1 MSPLRTREDAERL
14 EDETLA
20 PWAQR
25 SGATRGREHPH
36 PSHRWRTEY
45 QRDVA
50 RIIHSAAFRRLEYKT
65 QVFLNGTG
73 DHYRTRLTHT
83 MEVAAISRTLARSLA
98 LNEDLAEAVAL
109 AHDLGHSPFG
119 HSGEET
125 LDRLLE
131 DHGGFDH
138 NDQSLRVVTL
148 LESPY
153 AEYDGLNLT
162 FEVLE
167 GVQKHAS
174 ARTAPDLGTY
184 PCASIEGQIAD
195 LADEIAYYAHD
206 LQDGIEAGLVDPA
219 SLRDVEVCASVAAEN
234 GLSLDTTDARSARF
248 SLARLLSN
256 HLIEDVVLA
265 TADRIGASGVRS
277 ADDVRRHPE
286 LLVGYSDEVARQT
299 RELRKFLY
307 ANLYFHH
314 EVAGANQ
321 RACDMMADVFNA
333 YIADP
338 SQIGR
343 EATRRVPNCGLYRAA
358 GDYIAGMTDRYLL
371 REHARL
377 FGGKQSDGGNR
388 T

>member
-1 MSPLRTREDAERL
+1 MALLRTRESIEQH
-14 EDETLA
+14 EDKALA
-20 PWAQR
+20 PFAQK
-25 SGATRGREHPH
+25 SSATRGRLHAQ
-36 PSHRWRTEY
+36 PSHRWRSEY

-83 MEVAAISRTLARSLA
+83 MEVASISRTLARALG

-125 LDRLLE
+125 LDRLLK

-138 NDQSLRVVTL
+138 NDQSLRVVTCI
-148 LESPY
+148 ESPY
-153 AEYDGLNLT
+153 EDFDGLNLT

-167 GVQKHAS
+167 GVQKHAT
-174 ARTAPDLGTY
+174 ARTAPGLGDY
-184 PCASIEGQIAD
+184 ACACLEGQIAD

-206 LQDGIEAGLVDPA
+206 LQDGLEAGLIKPA
-219 SLRDVEVCASVAAEN
+219 QLSHVALCADVSRQS
-234 GLSLDTTDARSARF
+234 GLDLGDTDAKTARL

-256 HLIEDVVLA
+256 HLIADVLDA
-265 TADRIGASGVRS
+265 SADRITAAGVQS
-277 ADDVRRHPE
+277 ADDVRRHPD
-286 LLVGYSDEVARQT
+286 LLIGYSERTAA
-299 RELRKFLY
+299 EAKSLRSFLY
-307 ANLYFHH
+307 ANLYFHP
-314 EVAGANQ
+314 EVNAANQ
-321 RACDMMADVFNA
+321 RACDMMAAVFDT

-377 FGGKQSDGGNR
+377 FHGA
-388 T
+388 

>member
-1 MSPLRTREDAERL
+1 MALLRTRESIEQH
-14 EDETLA
+14 EDKALA
-20 PWAQR
+20 PFAQK
-25 SGATRGREHPH
+25 SSATRGRLHAQ
-36 PSHRWRTEY
+36 PSHRWRSEY

-83 MEVAAISRTLARSLA
+83 MEVASISRTLARALG

-125 LDRLLE
+125 LDRLLK

-138 NDQSLRVVTL
+138 NDQSLRVVTCI
-148 LESPY
+148 ESPY
-153 AEYDGLNLT
+153 EDFDGLNLT

-167 GVQKHAS
+167 GVQKHAT
-174 ARTAPDLGTY
+174 ARTAPGLGDY
-184 PCASIEGQIAD
+184 ACACLEGQIAD

-206 LQDGIEAGLVDPA
+206 LQDGLEAGLIKPA
-219 SLRDVEVCASVAAEN
+219 QLSHVALCADVSRQS
-234 GLSLDTTDARSARF
+234 GLDLGDTDAKTARL

-256 HLIEDVVLA
+256 HLIADVLDA
-265 TADRIGASGVRS
+265 SADRITAAGVQS
-277 ADDVRRHPE
+277 ADDVRRHPD
-286 LLVGYSDEVARQT
+286 LLIGYSERTAA
-299 RELRKFLY
+299 EAKSLRSFLY
-307 ANLYFHH
+307 ANLYFHP
-314 EVAGANQ
+314 EVNAANQ
-321 RACDMMADVFNA
+321 RACDMMAAVFDA

-377 FGGKQSDGGNR
+377 FHGA
-388 T
+388 

>member
-1 MSPLRTREDAERL
+1 MSLLRTREAIERH
-14 EDETLA
+14 EDKTLA
-20 PWAQR
+20 SFAQK
-25 SGATRGREHPH
+25 SSATRGRLHAQ
-36 PSHRWRTEY
+36 PSHRWRSEY

-83 MEVAAISRTLARSLA
+83 MEVASISRTLARALG

-125 LDRLLE
+125 LDRLLK

-138 NDQSLRVVTL
+138 NDQSLRVVTCI
-148 LESPY
+148 ESPY
-153 AEYDGLNLT
+153 VDFDGLNLT
-162 FEVLE
+162 FDVLE
-167 GVQKHAS
+167 GVQKHAT
-174 ARTAPDLGTY
+174 ARTAPDLGDY
-184 PCASIEGQIAD
+184 ACACLEGQIAD

-206 LQDGIEAGLVDPA
+206 LQDGLEAGLIQPSQLSDVALCADISRA
-219 SLRDVEVCASVAAEN
+219 S
-234 GLSLDTTDARSARF
+234 GLDLADTDAKTARL

-256 HLIEDVVLA
+256 HLIEDVLEA
-265 TADRIGASGVRS
+265 SAARIAETGVQT
-277 ADDVRRHPE
+277 ADDVRRHPD
-286 LLVGYSDEVARQT
+286 LLIGYSDRTAAEAKA
-299 RELRKFLY
+299 LRSFLY
-307 ANLYFHH
+307 ANLYFHP
-314 EVAGANQ
+314 EVNGANQ
-321 RACDMMADVFNA
+321 RACDMMAAVFDA

-377 FGGKQSDGGNR
+377 FHGA
-388 T
+388 

>member
-1 MSPLRTREDAERL
+1 MSLLRTREAVERH

-20 PWAQR
+20 AFAQK
-25 SGATRGREHPH
+25 SSASRGRLHPQ
-36 PSHRWRTEY
+36 PSHRWRSEY

-83 MEVAAISRTLARSLA
+83 MEVASISRTLARALG

-125 LDRLLE
+125 LDRLLK

-138 NDQSLRVVTL
+138 NDQSLRVITQI
-148 LESPY
+148 ESPY
-153 AEYDGLNLT
+153 EDFDGLNLT

-167 GVQKHAS
+167 GVQKHAT
-174 ARTAPDLGTY
+174 ARTAADLGDY
-184 PCASIEGQIAD
+184 ACACLEGQIAD

-206 LQDGIEAGLVDPA
+206 VQDGLEAGLIQA
-219 SLRDVEVCASVAAEN
+219 AQLSEVALCADISRAN
-234 GLSLDTTDARSARF
+234 GLDLAGADAKTARL

-256 HLIEDVVLA
+256 YLIEDVLEA
-265 TADRIGASGVRS
+265 SAKRIASAGVRS
-277 ADDVRRHPE
+277 ADDVRRHAH
-286 LLVGYSDEVARQT
+286 LLIGYSDRTADEAKA
-299 RELRKFLY
+299 LRSFLY
-307 ANLYFHH
+307 TNLYFHP
-314 EVAGANQ
+314 EVNGANQ
-321 RACDMMADVFNA
+321 RACDMMAAVFDA

-377 FGGKQSDGGNR
+377 FDGA
-388 T
+388 

>member
-1 MSPLRTREDAERL
+1 MGILRTRQDIERS
-14 EDETLA
+14 EAAALA
-20 PWAQR
+20 PFAQI
-25 SGATRGREHPH
+25 SAASRGRVHCES
-36 PSHRWRTEY
+36 SHRWRSEY

-83 MEVAAISRTLARSLA
+83 MEVASISRTLARALG

-119 HSGEET
+119 HSGEKT
-125 LDRLLE
+125 LDRLLA

-153 AEYDGLNLT
+153 EDFAGLNLT

-167 GVQKHAS
+167 GVQKHAT
-174 ARTAPDLGTY
+174 ARRAADLGDY
-184 PCASIEGQIAD
+184 PCACLEGQIAD
-195 LADEIAYYAHD
+195 LADEIAYYSHD
-206 LQDGIEAGLVDPA
+206 VQDGLEAELIQA
-219 SLRDVEVCASVAAEN
+219 AQLSDVALCGDIARTN
-234 GLSLDTTDARSARF
+234 GLDLTGGDARTARL

-256 HLIEDVVLA
+256 HLIQDVL
-265 TADRIGASGVRS
+265 TASAARIAAAGVQS
-277 ADDVRRHPE
+277 ADDVRRHPD
-286 LLVGYSDEVARQT
+286 LLISYSDQT
-299 RELRKFLY
+299 ADKTKSLRSFLY
-307 ANLYFHH
+307 ANLYFHP
-314 EVAGANQ
+314 EVNGANQ
-321 RACDMMADVFNA
+321 RACDLMADVFAA
-333 YIADP
+333 YMADP
-338 SQIGR
+338 HQIGR
-343 EATRRVPNCGLYRAA
+343 EATRRVPNSGLYRAA

-377 FGGKQSDGGNR
+377 FDGA
-388 T
+388 

>member
-1 MSPLRTREDAERL
+1 MPILRTREDIERH
-14 EDETLA
+14 EDKTLA
-20 PWAQR
+20 PFAQK
-25 SGATRGREHPH
+25 SSASRGRLYPQT
-36 PSHRWRTEY
+36 SHRWRSEY

-83 MEVAAISRTLARSLA
+83 MEVASISRTLARALG

-125 LDRLLE
+125 LDRLLKE
-131 DHGGFDH
+131 HGGFDH
-138 NDQSLRVVTL
+138 NEQSLRVITQI
-148 LESPY
+148 ESPY
-153 AEYDGLNLT
+153 EDFDGLNLT

-167 GVQKHAS
+167 GVQKHAT
-174 ARTAPDLGTY
+174 ARTAADLGDY
-184 PCASIEGQIAD
+184 HCACLEGQIAD
-195 LADEIAYYAHD
+195 LSDEIAYYAHD
-206 LQDGIEAGLVDPA
+206 VQDGLEAGLIQP
-219 SLRDVEVCASVAAEN
+219 SQLSEVALCADISRAD
-234 GLSLDTTDARSARF
+234 GLDLAGADAKTARL

-256 HLIEDVVLA
+256 HLIEDVLEA
-265 TADRIGASGVRS
+265 SAKRIASAGVRT
-277 ADDVRRHPE
+277 ADDVRRHE
-286 LLVGYSDEVARQT
+286 HLLIGYSDRTAAEAKA
-299 RELRKFLY
+299 LRSFLY
-307 ANLYFHH
+307 ANLYFHP
-314 EVAGANQ
+314 EVNGANE
-321 RACDMMADVFNA
+321 RACHMMAAVFDA

-377 FGGKQSDGGNR
+377 FHGA
-388 T
+388 

>member
-1 MSPLRTREDAERL
+1 MSLLRTREDVERH
-14 EDETLA
+14 EDGTLA
-20 PWAQR
+20 PFAQK
-25 SGATRGREHPH
+25 SSSSRGRLHAQ
-36 PSHRWRTEY
+36 PSHRWRSEY

-83 MEVAAISRTLARSLA
+83 MEVASIGRTLARALG

-125 LDRLLE
+125 LDRLLQ

-148 LESPY
+148 IESPY
-153 AEYDGLNLT
+153 EDFDGLNLT

-167 GVQKHAS
+167 GVQKHAT
-174 ARTAPDLGTY
+174 ARTAPGLGNY
-184 PCASIEGQIAD
+184 ACACLEGQIAD

-206 LQDGIEAGLVDPA
+206 LQDGLEAGLIQPGQL
-219 SLRDVEVCASVAAEN
+219 SDVALCADISREN
-234 GLSLDTTDARSARF
+234 GLDLTGTDAKTARL

-256 HLIEDVVLA
+256 HLIHDVLEA
-265 TADRIGASGVRS
+265 SAARIAAAKVQS
-277 ADDVRRHPE
+277 ADDVRRHAD
-286 LLVGYSDEVARQT
+286 LLIGYSART
-299 RELRKFLY
+299 ASEAKALRSFLY
-307 ANLYFHH
+307 ANLYFHP
-314 EVAGANQ
+314 EVNNANQ

-333 YIADP
+333 YIKDP

-343 EATRRVPNCGLYRAA
+343 EATRRVPNSGLYRAA

-377 FGGKQSDGGNR
+377 FDR
-388 T
+388 A

>member
-1 MSPLRTREDAERL
+1 MSLLRTRENIERH
-14 EDETLA
+14 ENATLA
-20 PWAQR
+20 PFAQR
-25 SGATRGREHPH
+25 SSVSRGRLHPQ

-83 MEVAAISRTLARSLA
+83 MEVASISRTLARALG
-98 LNEDLAEAVAL
+98 LNEDIAEAVAL

-125 LDRLLE
+125 LDHLLKE
-131 DHGGFDH
+131 HGGFDH

-153 AEYDGLNLT
+153 EDFDGLNLT

-167 GVQKHAS
+167 GVQKHAT
-174 ARTAPDLGTY
+174 ARTAPDLGNY
-184 PCASIEGQIAD
+184 PCACLEGQIAD

-206 LQDGIEAGLVDPA
+206 VQDGLEAGLIQPA
-219 SLRDVEVCASVAAEN
+219 QLSEVALCTDIARAN
-234 GLSLDTTDARSARF
+234 GLDLAGGDAKTARL

-256 HLIEDVVLA
+256 HLIHDVLEA
-265 TADRIGASGVRS
+265 SAARITAAGVQS

-286 LLVGYSDEVARQT
+286 LLIAYSDRTANEAKA
-299 RELRKFLY
+299 LRRFLY
-307 ANLYFHH
+307 ANLYFHP
-314 EVAGANQ
+314 EVNDANQ
-321 RACDMMADVFNA
+321 RACDLMADVFNA
-333 YIADP
+333 YIQDP

-343 EATRRVPNCGLYRAA
+343 EATRRVPNSGLYRAA

-371 REHARL
+371 REHDRL
-377 FGGKQSDGGNR
+377 FR
-388 T
+388 AA

>member
-1 MSPLRTREDAERL
+1 MSLLRTREHLERH
-14 EDETLA
+14 EDQSLA
-20 PWAQR
+20 SFAQK
-25 SGATRGREHPH
+25 SSATRGRLHPQ
-36 PSHRWRTEY
+36 PAHRWRSEY

-83 MEVAAISRTLARSLA
+83 MEVASISRTLARALG

-119 HSGEET
+119 HSGEKA
-125 LDRLLE
+125 LKHLLK

-153 AEYDGLNLT
+153 EDFDGLNLS

-167 GVQKHAS
+167 GVQKHAT
-174 ARTAPDLGTY
+174 ARTAPDLGDY
-184 PCASIEGQIAD
+184 PCACLEGQIAD

-206 LQDGIEAGLVDPA
+206 VQDGLEAELIKPA
-219 SLRDVEVCASVAAEN
+219 QLSDVTLCAEISRHN
-234 GLSLDTTDARSARF
+234 GLDLAGAEAKTARL

-256 HLIEDVVLA
+256 HLIHDVLEASAARLA
-265 TADRIGASGVRS
+265 AAGLHS
-277 ADDVRRHPE
+277 ADDVRRHPD
-286 LLVGYSDEVARQT
+286 LLIGYSDRTAR
-299 RELRKFLY
+299 EAKALRAFLY
-307 ANLYFHH
+307 THLYFHP
-314 EVAGANQ
+314 EVNDANQ
-321 RACDMMADVFNA
+321 RACDLMADVFNA
-333 YIADP
+333 YLQDP

-343 EATRRVPNCGLYRAA
+343 EATRRVPNSGLYRAA

-377 FGGKQSDGGNR
+377 FD
-388 T
+388 TA

>member
-1 MSPLRTREDAERL
+1 MSLLRPREAVEEHENR
-14 EDETLA
+14 TLA
-20 PWAQR
+20 PFAQR
-25 SGATRGREHPH
+25 SSATRGRLHPR

-83 MEVAAISRTLARSLA
+83 MEVASISRTLARALG

-125 LDRLLE
+125 LDRLLK

-138 NDQSLRVVTL
+138 NDQSLRVVTM

-153 AEYDGLNLT
+153 GDFDGLNLT

-167 GVQKHAS
+167 GVQKHAT
-174 ARTAPDLGTY
+174 ARHAADLGDY
-184 PCASIEGQIAD
+184 PCACLEGQIAD
-195 LADEIAYYAHD
+195 LADEIAYYSHD
-206 LQDGIEAGLVDPA
+206 LQDGLEAGLIQPA
-219 SLRDVEVCASVAAEN
+219 QLGDVALCAGISEEN
-234 GLSLDTTDARSARF
+234 GLDLAGTDAKTARH

-256 HLIEDVVLA
+256 HLIHDVLEASAARLA
-265 TADRIGASGVRS
+265 DAGVQTADE
-277 ADDVRRHPE
+277 VRRHPH
-286 LLVGYSDEVARQT
+286 LLIGYSDRTASAAKA
-299 RELRKFLY
+299 LRSFLY
-307 ANLYFHH
+307 ANLYFHP
-314 EVAGANQ
+314 EVNGANQ

-377 FGGKQSDGGNR
+377 FDGA
-388 T
+388 

>member
-1 MSPLRTREDAERL
+1 MSVLRTREEAERL
-14 EDETLA
+14 EETSLA
-20 PWAQR
+20 SYAQK
-25 SGATRGREHPH
+25 SSATRGRLHAQT
-36 PSHRWRTEY
+36 SHRWRTEY
-45 QRDVA
+45 QRDTA

-83 MEVAAISRTLARSLA
+83 MEVASISRTLARALG

-131 DHGGFDH
+131 NHGGFDH
-138 NDQSLRVVTL
+138 NEQSLRVVTM

-153 AEYDGLNLT
+153 PDYDGLNLT

-167 GVQKHAS
+167 GVQKHAT
-174 ARTAPDLGTY
+174 ARHAPDLGAY
-184 PCASIEGQIAD
+184 PCASLEGQIAD
-195 LADEIAYYAHD
+195 IADEIAYYAHD
-206 LQDGIEAGLVDPA
+206 LQDGIEAGLVEPA
-219 SLRDVEVCASVAAEN
+219 ALTGVEVCARAAGAD
-234 GLSLDTTDARSARF
+234 GLDLEGLDAKTARL

-256 HLIEDVVLA
+256 HLIEDVLEA
-265 TADRIGASGVRS
+265 SAARIAASGVQS
-277 ADDVRRHPE
+277 ADDVRRHSE
-286 LLVGYSDEVARQT
+286 LLIGYSDAAARQT
-299 RELRKFLY
+299 RELRSFLY
-307 ANLYFHH
+307 ANLYFHPQ
-314 EVAGANQ
+314 VAGANQ
-321 RACDMMADVFNA
+321 RACDMLAAVFAA
-333 YIADP
+333 YLDDP

-377 FGGKQSDGGNR
+377 FDGA
-388 T
+388 

>member
-1 MSPLRTREDAERL
+1 MQTLRTREEAEAVEER
-14 EDETLA
+14 TLA
-20 PWAQR
+20 PYAQR
-25 SGATRGREHPH
+25 SSSSRGRAHAQAK
-36 PSHRWRTEY
+36 HRWRTEY

-83 MEVAAISRTLARSLA
+83 MEVASISRTLARSLA

-125 LDRLLE
+125 LDRLLQG
-131 DHGGFDH
+131 HGGFDH

-153 AEYDGLNLT
+153 PDFDGLNLT

-167 GVQKHAS
+167 GVQKHAT
-174 ARTAPDLGTY
+174 ARSAPDLGAY
-184 PCASIEGQIAD
+184 SCASLEGQIAD
-195 LADEIAYYAHD
+195 LADEIAYYSHD
-206 LQDGIEAGLVDPA
+206 VQDGIEAGLIAPA
-219 SLRDVEVCASVAAEN
+219 GLRGVELCADA
-234 GLSLDTTDARSARF
+234 ARSGGLDLAEAGTKEARLA
-248 SLARLLSN
+248 LARVISN
-256 HLIEDVVLA
+256 SLIEDVLLA
-265 TADRIGASGVRS
+265 TSARIAAAGIGS

-286 LLVGYSDEVARQT
+286 LLVGYSGTMGAKT
-299 RELRKFLY
+299 RELREFLY
-307 ANLYFHH
+307 ANLYFHP
-314 EVAGANQ
+314 EVNGANQ
-321 RACDMMADVFNA
+321 RACDMMAAVFEG
-333 YIADP
+333 YLRDP
-338 SQIGR
+338 AEIGR
-343 EATRRVPNCGLYRAA
+343 EATRRVPNCGLHRAA

-377 FGGKQSDGGNR
+377 FPGS
-388 T
+388 

>member
-1 MSPLRTREDAERL
+1 MSLLRTRENIERH
-14 EDETLA
+14 ENATLA
-20 PWAQR
+20 PFAQR
-25 SGATRGREHPH
+25 SSVSRGRLHPQT
-36 PSHRWRTEY
+36 SHRWRTEY

-83 MEVAAISRTLARSLA
+83 MEVASISRTLARALG

-125 LDRLLE
+125 LDRLLKE
-131 DHGGFDH
+131 HGGFDH

-153 AEYDGLNLT
+153 EDFDGLNLT

-167 GVQKHAS
+167 GVQKHAT
-174 ARTAPDLGTY
+174 ARTAPDLGDY
-184 PCASIEGQIAD
+184 PCACLEGQIAD
-195 LADEIAYYAHD
+195 LADEIAYYSHD
-206 LQDGIEAGLVDPA
+206 VQDGLEAGLIHPPQL
-219 SLRDVEVCASVAAEN
+219 SEVALCADIARAN
-234 GLSLDTTDARSARF
+234 GLDLAGGDAKTARL

-256 HLIEDVVLA
+256 HLIHDVLEA
-265 TADRIGASGVRS
+265 SAARIAAAGVQS
-277 ADDVRRHPE
+277 ADGVRRHPQ
-286 LLVGYSDEVARQT
+286 LLIGYSDHTATEAKA
-299 RELRKFLY
+299 LRRFLY
-307 ANLYFHH
+307 ANLYFHP
-314 EVAGANQ
+314 EVNDANQ
-321 RACDMMADVFNA
+321 RACDLMADVFNA
-333 YIADP
+333 YIQDP

-343 EATRRVPNCGLYRAA
+343 EATRRVPNNGLYRAA

-371 REHARL
+371 REHDRL
-377 FGGKQSDGGNR
+377 FPGA
-388 T
+388 

>member
-1 MSPLRTREDAERL
+1 MPILRTREDIERH
-14 EDETLA
+14 EDKTLA
-20 PWAQR
+20 PFAQK
-25 SGATRGREHPH
+25 SSASRGRIHPQ
-36 PSHRWRTEY
+36 PSHRWRSGY

-83 MEVAAISRTLARSLA
+83 MEVASISRTLARA
-98 LNEDLAEAVAL
+98 LGLHEDLAEAVAL

-125 LDRLLE
+125 LDRLLK

-138 NDQSLRVVTL
+138 NDQSLRVVTM

-153 AEYDGLNLT
+153 EDFDGLNLT

-167 GVQKHAS
+167 GVQKHAT
-174 ARTAPDLGTY
+174 ARTAPGLGDY
-184 PCASIEGQIAD
+184 ACACLEGQIAD
-195 LADEIAYYAHD
+195 LADEIAYYSHD
-206 LQDGIEAGLVDPA
+206 LQDGLEAGLIQPGQL
-219 SLRDVEVCASVAAEN
+219 SDVALCADISRGN
-234 GLSLDTTDARSARF
+234 GLDLAGTDAKTARL

-256 HLIEDVVLA
+256 HLIHDVLEA
-265 TADRIGASGVRS
+265 SAARIASAGLQT
-277 ADDVRRHPE
+277 ADDVRRHSE
-286 LLVGYSDEVARQT
+286 LLIGYSDRTASEAKA
-299 RELRKFLY
+299 LRSFLY
-307 ANLYFHH
+307 ANLYFHP
-314 EVAGANQ
+314 EVNTANQ

-333 YIADP
+333 YIKDP
-338 SQIGR
+338 NQIGR
-343 EATRRVPNCGLYRAA
+343 EATRRVPNSGLYRAA

-377 FGGKQSDGGNR
+377 FDGI
-388 T
+388 

>member
-1 MSPLRTREDAERL
+1 MSTSILRTREEVARL
-14 EDETLA
+14 EEIALA
-20 PWAQR
+20 PFAQK
-25 SGATRGREHPH
+25 SSSSRGRSHVQIP
-36 PSHRWRTEY
+36 HRWRGEY

-83 MEVAAISRTLARSLA
+83 MEVASISRTLARALG

-109 AHDLGHSPFG
+109 AHDLGHTPFG

-125 LDRLLE
+125 LDRLLAK
-131 DHGGFDH
+131 HGGFDH

-148 LESPY
+148 IESPY
-153 AEYDGLNLT
+153 EEFDGLNLT

-167 GVQKHAS
+167 GVQKHAT
-174 ARTAPDLGTY
+174 ARNAPDLGPY
-184 PCASIEGQIAD
+184 ACACLEGQIAD

-206 LQDGIEAGLVDPA
+206 LQDGLEAGLIQPA
-219 SLRDVEVCASVAAEN
+219 QLSEVALCADISREN
-234 GLSLDTTDARSARF
+234 GLDLAGSDAKTARL

-256 HLIEDVVLA
+256 HLIHDVLEA
-265 TADRIGASGVRS
+265 SAARIAASGVRS
-277 ADDVRRHPE
+277 ADDVRRHPH
-286 LLVGYSDEVARQT
+286 LLIGYSERTEA
-299 RELRKFLY
+299 EAKALRSFLY
-307 ANLYFHH
+307 ANLYFHP
-314 EVAGANQ
+314 EVNDANQ
-321 RACDMMADVFNA
+321 RACRMMAAVFDA
-333 YIADP
+333 FIADP

-377 FGGKQSDGGNR
+377 FGNS
-388 T
+388 

>member
-1 MSPLRTREDAERL
+1 MPALRTREDLERV
-14 EDETLA
+14 EDAFLA
-20 PWAQR
+20 PYAQR
-25 SGATRGREHPH
+25 SASSCGRAHAQS
-36 PSHRWRTEY
+36 SHRWRTEY

-83 MEVAAISRTLARSLA
+83 MEVASISRTLARVLG

-125 LDRLLE
+125 LDRLLK

-153 AEYDGLNLT
+153 ENYDGLNLT

-167 GVQKHAS
+167 GVQKHAT
-174 ARTAPDLGTY
+174 ARHSDDLGSY
-184 PCASIEGQIAD
+184 HCASLEGQIAD

-206 LQDGIEAGLVDPA
+206 LQDGLEAGLINPQQLESVA
-219 SLRDVEVCASVAAEN
+219 VCAKIIKQHDFNLAAAESKTARLT
-234 GLSLDTTDARSARF
+234 LS
-248 SLARLLSN
+248 RLLSN
-256 HLIEDVVLA
+256 YLINDALIA
-265 TADRIGASGVRS
+265 SASRIEASGVQS

-286 LLVGYSDEVARQT
+286 LLICYSPETAREA
-299 RELRKFLY
+299 RALRTYLY
-307 ANLYFHH
+307 ANLYYHPQ
-314 EVAGANQ
+314 VNGANQ
-321 RACDMMADVFNA
+321 RACDMLAKVFHA
-333 YIADP
+333 YVEDP

-377 FGGKQSDGGNR
+377 FPGN
-388 T
+388 

>member
-1 MSPLRTREDAERL
+1 MPVLRSRGELERREDGA
-14 EDETLA
+14 LA
-20 PWAQR
+20 PFAQR
-25 SGATRGREHPH
+25 SVATRGRLHDQAAHP
-36 PSHRWRTEY
+36 WRTEY

-83 MEVAAISRTLARSLA
+83 MEVASISRSLARSLG

-125 LDRLLE
+125 LDRLLRE
-131 DHGGFDH
+131 HGGFDH
-138 NDQSLRVVTL
+138 NDQSVRVVTL

-153 AEYDGLNLT
+153 EDFDGLNLT

-167 GVQKHAS
+167 GVQKHAT
-174 ARTAPDLGTY
+174 ARYAQGIGQY
-184 PCASIEGQIAD
+184 PCACLEGQIAD

-206 LQDGIEAGLVDPA
+206 VQDGLEAGLIQPA
-219 SLRDVEVCASVAAEN
+219 QLAEVALCADIARDIN
-234 GLSLDTTDARSARF
+234 LDLAGADAKTARL

-256 HLIEDVVLA
+256 HLIADVLEA
-265 TADRIGASGVRS
+265 SAARIAAAGVRT
-277 ADDVRRHPE
+277 ADDVRCHPE
-286 LLVGYSDEVARQT
+286 LLIGYSGRTASEAKA
-299 RELRKFLY
+299 LRSFLY
-307 ANLYFHH
+307 ANLYFHP
-314 EVAGANQ
+314 EVNGANR
-321 RACDMMADVFNA
+321 RACQMMAAVFEA
-333 YIADP
+333 YVKDP

-377 FGGKQSDGGNR
+377 FHVA
-388 T
+388 

>member
-1 MSPLRTREDAERL
+1 MTLLRTREDIERY
-14 EDETLA
+14 EDHALA
-20 PWAQR
+20 PFAQR
-25 SGATRGREHPH
+25 SSATRGRLHSQPAD
-36 PSHRWRTEY
+36 RWRSEY

-83 MEVAAISRTLARSLA
+83 MEVASISRTLARALG
-98 LNEDLAEAVAL
+98 LNEDLAEAVVL

-125 LDRLLE
+125 LNRLLK

-138 NDQSLRVVTL
+138 NEQSLRVVTL

-153 AEYDGLNLT
+153 ENFDGLNLT

-167 GVQKHAS
+167 GVQKHATT
-174 ARTAPDLGTY
+174 RMAPDLGNH
-184 PCASIEGQIAD
+184 PCACLEGQIAD

-206 LQDGIEAGLVDPA
+206 VQDGLEAGLIKPA
-219 SLRDVEVCASVAAEN
+219 QLSDVALCAEISRHN
-234 GLSLDTTDARSARF
+234 GLDLTGADAKVARL

-256 HLIEDVVLA
+256 HLIHDVLKASAARIAIAGVL
-265 TADRIGASGVRS
+265 S
-277 ADDVRRHPE
+277 ADDVRRHPA
-286 LLVGYSDEVARQT
+286 LLIGYTEETAT
-299 RELRKFLY
+299 KTKALRSFLY
-307 ANLYFHH
+307 THLYFHP
-314 EVAGANQ
+314 EVNGANQ
-321 RACDMMADVFNA
+321 RACDLMAGVFSA
-333 YIADP
+333 YLQDP

-343 EATRRVPNCGLYRAA
+343 EATRRVPNSGLYRAA

-377 FGGKQSDGGNR
+377 FHGA
-388 T
+388 

>member
-1 MSPLRTREDAERL
+1 MTLLRTREDIERY
-14 EDETLA
+14 EDHALA
-20 PWAQR
+20 PFAQR
-25 SGATRGREHPH
+25 SSATRGRLHSQPAD
-36 PSHRWRTEY
+36 RWRSEY

-83 MEVAAISRTLARSLA
+83 MEVASISRTLARALG

-125 LDRLLE
+125 LNRLLK

-138 NDQSLRVVTL
+138 NEQSLRVVTL

-153 AEYDGLNLT
+153 ENFDGLNLT

-167 GVQKHAS
+167 GVQKHATT
-174 ARTAPDLGTY
+174 RMAPDLGNH
-184 PCASIEGQIAD
+184 PCACLEGQIAD

-206 LQDGIEAGLVDPA
+206 VQDGLEAGLIKPA
-219 SLRDVEVCASVAAEN
+219 QLSDVALCAEISRHN
-234 GLSLDTTDARSARF
+234 GLDLTGADAKVARL

-256 HLIEDVVLA
+256 HLIHDVLKASAARIAIAGVL
-265 TADRIGASGVRS
+265 S
-277 ADDVRRHPE
+277 ADDVRRHPA
-286 LLVGYSDEVARQT
+286 LLIGYTEETAT
-299 RELRKFLY
+299 KTKALRSFLY
-307 ANLYFHH
+307 THLYFHP
-314 EVAGANQ
+314 EVNGANQ
-321 RACDMMADVFNA
+321 RACDLMAGVFSA
-333 YIADP
+333 YLQDP

-343 EATRRVPNCGLYRAA
+343 EATSRVPNSGLYRAA

-377 FGGKQSDGGNR
+377 FHGA
-388 T
+388 